1 MPSRPASASSGTG
14 GTLLRR
20 PPSPPPALPPAAPW
34 AYLENPSGVIL
45 ARSAATLWWRL
56 LPVEAREHSVD
67 LALDL
72 SLAAGLFS
80 QAAFLDGGSHG
91 SGSVRSVRSGS
102 VRSVGSPARSVGSPA
117 RSVGSASLSPVGEG
131 GSEPGLAHGGPTTRV
146 IKYALPVFKPPDSD
160 PMAEEYPT
168 VESGLAAPKTQR
180 QILPGQHAAMSVEI
194 VCLGRVPQR
203 ALIYRLVTVRN
214 LLIG

>member
-1 MPSRPASASSGTG
+1 MAAVIEPMPPASRMAAWVAGSSCAR
-14 GTLLRR
+14 L
-20 PPSPPPALPPAAPW
+20 PSAQQPL
-34 AYLENPSGVIL
+34 IC
-45 ARSAATLWWRL
+45 T
-56 LPVEAREHSVD
+56 
-67 LALDL
+67 
-72 SLAAGLFS
+72 
-80 QAAFLDGGSHG
+80 
-91 SGSVRSVRSGS
+91 
-102 VRSVGSPARSVGSPA
+102 A

-146 IKYALPVFKPPDSD
+146 IKYALPVFKPPDRD